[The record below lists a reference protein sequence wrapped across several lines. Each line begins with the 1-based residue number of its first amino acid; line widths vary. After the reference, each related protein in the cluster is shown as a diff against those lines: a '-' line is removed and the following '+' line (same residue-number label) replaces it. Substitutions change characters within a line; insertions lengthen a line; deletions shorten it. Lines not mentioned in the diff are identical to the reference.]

1 MEIVSGKT
9 GTPHVTSTQFR
20 QMLEGSIG
28 QGSYI
33 LSSGNNIEPELV
45 SNNQLKIKSGMIC
58 HHGCISAVQ
67 LGTYDTITLD
77 NGSQGKKRIDLVV
90 NRYTKNS
97 STGIEAC
104 NWVVIK
110 GAESSTTAV
119 APSATVGNLQ
129 DGDLIDDC
137 AVFEVHYNGINV
149 TEVKKLL
156 SVIKNAGDIEKEIA
170 NLSKLSGC
178 GQRCEY
184 GKYGTRW
191 QLTNNYGNIGS
202 TLPAVDNE
210 LFKTVSGSNACA
222 YVKKSGMYLLN
233 FNGNYE
239 GESVIWMQLAIDQ
252 ATEYEY
258 TVSCTRYTS
267 LNFSRVVHLNA
278 GQKITVNVSGSSGY
292 TAFSTGKELMQVMCL
307 SLD

>member
-1 MEIVSGKT
+1 MEIVSGRT
-9 GTPHVTSTQFR
+9 GSPHVTSTQFR

-33 LSSGNNIEPELV
+33 LSSGNNIESELV

-67 LGTYDTITLD
+67 LGTYDTVTLD

-97 STGIEAC
+97 NTGIEAC

-137 AVFEVHYNGINV
+137 PVFELHYDGINV

-156 SVIKNAGDIEKEIA
+156 SVASNLAELNSNIYPVGSIYMTTVPDNPKKYFGGTWVLWGSGRVPVCVNPNDDNFATPEKTGGE
-170 NLSKLSGC
+170 SKHKLTSTEMPPHTHSYYSPIVQQVQAAKSGEAY
-178 GQRCEY
+178 GNY
-184 GKYGTRW
+184 GKQYKIETSSAGSGNAH
-191 QLTNNYGNIGS
+191 NNLQPY
-202 TLPAVDNE
+202 
-210 LFKTVSGSNACA
+210 
-222 YVKKSGMYLLN
+222 
-233 FNGNYE
+233 
-239 GESVIWMQLAIDQ
+239 
-252 ATEYEY
+252 
-258 TVSCTRYTS
+258 
-267 LNFSRVVHLNA
+267 
-278 GQKITVNVSGSSGY
+278 ITCY
-292 TAFSTGKELMQVMCL
+292 MWKRTA
-307 SLD
+307 